1 MCEELRSLISENEN
15 ILDIKFID
23 KKIKSMI
30 EYLVPESDSLE
41 ESYEIVLNYYKKNKL
56 TKEYKMNKQIEML
69 IKRID
74 SLEKENK
81 ILKELKADPIFYI
94 NDNLKEPINY
104 YDKNY
109 MIFSDLN
116 MKMINMIV
124 CVHMY
129 NSKNPHISIT
139 KLTNIYDSFIDKDI
153 DRLVD
158 YNCVHK
164 LLYFKD
170 TFIYIPFGIG
180 LGGSGGGILK
190 YSSGL
195 TYKYDIDS
203 NSLYIEKTKKRLFN
217 KIKKIDLNRFEST
230 NSPGYTKGNKIP
242 DKIKDSSN
250 SIYKNN
256 TIIDTTKPF
265 MTKDFMNLTIKI
277 LVFMNCENNLNLEF
291 LPETVE
297 RVVFITCEID
307 NFDNMKFGIPDITII
322 GCDIGNIN
330 RLKDFSN
337 EIKVKIDNLGVS
349 TKIEDFDK
357 SCFPANVEII

>member
-69 IKRID
+69 IKRVD

-81 ILKELKADPIFYI
+81 ILKELKADPIFYV

-104 YDKNY
+104 YDKKY
-109 MIFSDLN
+109 DEIMFSDLN
-116 MKMINMIV
+116 MNIINMLI
-124 CVHMY
+124 
-129 NSKNPHISIT
+129 K
-139 KLTNIYDSFIDKDI
+139 KD
-153 DRLVD
+153 
-158 YNCVHK
+158 Y
-164 LLYFKD
+164 LYFKETYGFHRSLFD
-170 TFIYIPFGIG
+170 FDSYYKGKG
-180 LGGSGGGILK
+180 ALMEK
-190 YSSGL
+190 YKCNKYYKIDEKEWYNFSEMESRNFSSIMSGL
-195 TYKYDIDS
+195 SRMNED
-203 NSLYIEKTKKRLFN
+203 
-217 KIKKIDLNRFEST
+217 
-230 NSPGYTKGNKIP
+230 
-242 DKIKDSSN
+242 

-265 MTKDFMNLTIKI
+265 MTKDFMNLTTKI

-322 GCDIGNIN
+322 GCNIDNIN

>member
-15 ILDIKFID
+15 ILDMKFID
-23 KKIKSMI
+23 KKIKSMM

-81 ILKELKADPIFYI
+81 ILRKKAEPIFYV

-116 MKMINMIV
+116 MNMINMFL
-124 CVHMY
+124 
-129 NSKNPHISIT
+129 SKQYKNTNNFYRT
-139 KLTNIYDSFIDKDI
+139 KLYNIFLDNY
-153 DRLVD
+153 
-158 YNCVHK
+158 
-164 LLYFKD
+164 LLKSGEIYCD
-170 TFIYIPFGIG
+170 T
-180 LGGSGGGILK
+180 
-190 YSSGL
+190 
-195 TYKYDIDS
+195 
-203 NSLYIEKTKKRLFN
+203 LYM
-217 KIKKIDLNRFEST
+217 
-230 NSPGYTKGNKIP
+230 Y
-242 DKIKDSSN
+242 IKDSYIDVIKLNNKIYLKMSLFRN
-250 SIYKNN
+250 KKWKITPELINCDDCHFHDELRRMNEDSIYKNN

-265 MTKDFMNLTIKI
+265 MTKDFMNLTTKI

>member
-69 IKRID
+69 IKRVD

-81 ILKELKADPIFYI
+81 ILKELKADPIFYV

-104 YDKNY
+104 YDKKY
-109 MIFSDLN
+109 DEIMFSDLN
-116 MKMINMIV
+116 MNIINMLI
-124 CVHMY
+124 
-129 NSKNPHISIT
+129 K
-139 KLTNIYDSFIDKDI
+139 KD
-153 DRLVD
+153 
-158 YNCVHK
+158 Y
-164 LLYFKD
+164 LYFKETYGFHRSLFD
-170 TFIYIPFGIG
+170 FDSYYKGKG
-180 LGGSGGGILK
+180 ALMEK
-190 YSSGL
+190 YKCNKYYKIDEKEWYNFSEMESRNFSSIMSGL
-195 TYKYDIDS
+195 SRMNED
-203 NSLYIEKTKKRLFN
+203 
-217 KIKKIDLNRFEST
+217 
-230 NSPGYTKGNKIP
+230 
-242 DKIKDSSN
+242 

-265 MTKDFMNLTIKI
+265 MTKDFMNLTTKI

-307 NFDNMKFGIPDITII
+307 NFDNMEFGIPDITII